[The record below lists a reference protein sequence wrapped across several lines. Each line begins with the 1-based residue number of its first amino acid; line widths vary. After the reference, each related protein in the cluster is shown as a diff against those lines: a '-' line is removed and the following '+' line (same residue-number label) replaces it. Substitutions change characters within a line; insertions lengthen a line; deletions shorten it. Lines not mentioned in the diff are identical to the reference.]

1 MNKQYPVYGEN
12 GSYYNTLMHMN
23 PANRFSNPVKALFL
37 LILLAFVHQQCTP
50 PAKYIFNE
58 GQIYGTVYH
67 IVYESPGGKDLKP
80 EIDAELQRLTLIFST
95 FNPESQI
102 SKVNKNIP
110 VELDSLFINCFNCS
124 MKISELSEG
133 AFDITVAPL
142 VNAWG
147 FGFTKRQK
155 ITPSLIDSLL
165 QLTGYKKVK
174 LENGKVVK
182 DNPGI
187 MLDMSAVAKGYTCD
201 IIGWFLA
208 QRGCRNYMVEI
219 GGEVVAKGLNNRG
232 ITWNIGISKPD
243 ETSFYAREDIQAVVK
258 LPEKALATSGNY
270 RNFYIQDGKKFAHEI
285 NPHTGYPA
293 EQNLL
298 STTVLANDCMT
309 ADAWATAFMVLGLE
323 KSVEIQKKM
332 PDIEVYFIYADES
345 GFNKI
350 YMSDHFREYLSE

>member
-1 MNKQYPVYGEN
+1 MYPEKRFSYPVK
-12 GSYYNTLMHMN
+12 S
-23 PANRFSNPVKALFL
+23 LFL
-37 LILLAFVHQQCTP
+37 LILLAFVTQQCAP

-67 IVYESPGGKDLKP
+67 IVYESPAGKDMKP

-102 SKVNKNIP
+102 SKVNKNLP
-110 VELDSLFINCFNCS
+110 VELDSMFINCFNCS
-124 MKISELSEG
+124 MLVSELSEG

-147 FGFTKRQK
+147 FGFTNRQK
-155 ITPSLIDSLL
+155 ITKPLIDSLL
-165 QLTGYKKVK
+165 RLTGYKKVK
-174 LENGKVVK
+174 LESGKVVK
-182 DNPGI
+182 ENPGV

-201 IIGWFLA
+201 IIGRFLHHK
-208 QRGCRNYMVEI
+208 GCINYMVEI
-219 GGEVVAKGLNNRG
+219 GGEVVAKGVNNKG
-232 ITWNIGISKPD
+232 NIWNIGISKPD
-243 ETSFYAREDIQAVVK
+243 ETSYYAREDIQAVVK

-270 RNFYIQDGKKFAHEI
+270 RNFYIQDGKKVAHEI
-285 NPHTGYPA
+285 DPHTGYPA

-298 STTVLANDCMT
+298 STTVLAGDCMT

-323 KSVEIQKKM
+323 KSVEIQKKI
-332 PDIEVYFIYADES
+332 PGIEVYFIYADES
-345 GFNKI
+345 GFNKV